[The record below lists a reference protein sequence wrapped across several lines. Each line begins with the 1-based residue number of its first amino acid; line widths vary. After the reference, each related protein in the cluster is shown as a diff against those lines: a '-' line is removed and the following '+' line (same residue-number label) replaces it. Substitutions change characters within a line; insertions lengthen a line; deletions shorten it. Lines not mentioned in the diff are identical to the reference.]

1 MSVLVDLDFTK
12 ETLSKT
18 ILDFFRNGLQGNPDQ
33 SGSKQTYEECLRTLS
48 QGKKLQYGAANYL
61 LLGIVRSL
69 GIENS
74 PPNDEFLPGERQDD
88 KELGI
93 DPTMSQ
99 IMADASSQ
107 KKKMD
112 TTQDQDDTIH
122 GSEEGASGSKLAK
135 SGDEAKNDKSDR
147 TEKQV
152 SRTTMPKKKELCRF
166 YARGHCTRSKE
177 CRFDHPTICN
187 KFRKNGSISTNP
199 SGCDGKCKS
208 FHLNTCRS
216 SLQHKTC
223 SFQECRFFHLKGTKR
238 SSNPDTNRGS
248 SRDSNWRSNQE
259 RTAMHNN
266 RDHQRNQGQNRSR
279 TNAESNNRFASFNH
293 DSKNWN
299 PNLAPVKKKMES
311 ETPEDRIQLGQT
323 LQAIMQRLSAME
335 SRQMHYQQPTYQP
348 AQPIQPLMS
357 PAVPQPGTQT
367 QNQWASQ
374 PPWTQTQTQY

>member
-74 PPNDEFLPGERQDD
+74 PPDDEFLPGERQDD

-152 SRTTMPKKKELCRF
+152 SRMTMPQKKELCRF

-208 FHLNTCRS
+208 FHPNTCRS

>member
-74 PPNDEFLPGERQDD
+74 PPDDEFLPGERQDD

-152 SRTTMPKKKELCRF
+152 SRTTMPKKKS
-166 YARGHCTRSKE
+166 YAASMPEAIAPEAKNADLITQRSA
-177 CRFDHPTICN
+177 T
-187 KFRKNGSISTNP
+187 S
-199 SGCDGKCKS
+199 SG
-208 FHLNTCRS
+208 
-216 SLQHKTC
+216 KT
-223 SFQECRFFHLKGTKR
+223 E
-238 SSNPDTNRGS
+238 
-248 SRDSNWRSNQE
+248 
-259 RTAMHNN
+259 
-266 RDHQRNQGQNRSR
+266 
-279 TNAESNNRFASFNH
+279 
-293 DSKNWN
+293 
-299 PNLAPVKKKMES
+299 
-311 ETPEDRIQLGQT
+311 
-323 LQAIMQRLSAME
+323 
-335 SRQMHYQQPTYQP
+335 
-348 AQPIQPLMS
+348 
-357 PAVPQPGTQT
+357 
-367 QNQWASQ
+367 ASQ
-374 PPWTQTQTQY
+374 PTPVVVMVSASHFIRTRAEARCNIRHAHSRNAVSST

>member
-1 MSVLVDLDFTK
+1 MSVQLDLDFTK
-12 ETLSKT
+12 ETLSKSVLD
-18 ILDFFRNGLQGNPDQ
+18 ILRNGLRENPEQ
-33 SGSKQTYEECLRTLS
+33 QAEASSKQTYEDCLRTLS

-69 GIENS
+69 CLEDC
-74 PPNDEFLPGERQDD
+74 PPDDELQPGERQDD
-88 KELGI
+88 KDLGN
-93 DPTMSQ
+93 DPTLSQ
-99 IMADASSQ
+99 IMADSNPQKNDEAIQGTSSSGTDKPGQ
-107 KKKMD
+107 TVRK
-112 TTQDQDDTIH
+112 
-122 GSEEGASGSKLAK
+122 GAS
-135 SGDEAKNDKSDR
+135 

-152 SRTTMPKKKELCRF
+152 SRSEMPKKKELCRF

-199 SGCDGKCKS
+199 NGCDGKCKS
-208 FHLNTCRS
+208 FHPNACRS

-238 SSNPDTNRGS
+238 SSNSDNSRGS
-248 SRDSNWRSNQE
+248 SRDSNWRSNNE
-259 RTAMHNN
+259 KTAMHNY

-279 TNAESNNRFASFNH
+279 TNTVSNNRFASFNQ

-299 PNLAPVKKKMES
+299 PNLGPVKKKMEP
-311 ETPEDRIQLGQT
+311 ETSEDRIQLGQT

-335 SRQMHYQQPTYQP
+335 SRHYQQTTFQP

-367 QNQWASQ
+367 QQQWASQ
-374 PPWTQTQTQY
+374 LPWTQTQTQY

>member
-1 MSVLVDLDFTK
+1 
-12 ETLSKT
+12 
-18 ILDFFRNGLQGNPDQ
+18 
-33 SGSKQTYEECLRTLS
+33 
-48 QGKKLQYGAANYL
+48 
-61 LLGIVRSL
+61 
-69 GIENS
+69 
-74 PPNDEFLPGERQDD
+74 
-88 KELGI
+88 
-93 DPTMSQ
+93 
-99 IMADASSQ
+99 
-107 KKKMD
+107 
-112 TTQDQDDTIH
+112 
-122 GSEEGASGSKLAK
+122 
-135 SGDEAKNDKSDR
+135 
-147 TEKQV
+147 
-152 SRTTMPKKKELCRF
+152 
-166 YARGHCTRSKE
+166 
-177 CRFDHPTICN
+177 
-187 KFRKNGSISTNP
+187 
-199 SGCDGKCKS
+199 
-208 FHLNTCRS
+208 
-216 SLQHKTC
+216 
-223 SFQECRFFHLKGTKR
+223 LKGTKR